1 MNTERTSVMK
11 RLMKRAIE
19 IWKETDN
26 ANRRLFEIQ
35 TGINP

>member
-1 MNTERTSVMK
+1 MNTKRTSMMK

-19 IWKETDN
+19 IWKD
-26 ANRRLFEIQ
+26 ADHASRRLFEIQ